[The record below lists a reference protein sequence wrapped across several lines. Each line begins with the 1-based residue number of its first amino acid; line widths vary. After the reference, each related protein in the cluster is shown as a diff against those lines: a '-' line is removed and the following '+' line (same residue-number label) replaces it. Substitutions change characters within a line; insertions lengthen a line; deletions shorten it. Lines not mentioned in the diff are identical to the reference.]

1 MGREYRTWLINPII
15 LLPRLV
21 AELKWSGV
29 PFRVRRFENK
39 TDFAELRENII
50 VNCTGYGAKAIMGDD
65 KMVARRGH
73 LVVLRKTHPKQF
85 YFFSGGC
92 WNGRIMYL
100 FCRQSDIVVGGT
112 VQRGNE
118 SEAILPRLTKPHSSA
133 S

>member
-21 AELKWSGV
+21 AELKSSGV

-100 FCRQSDIVVGGT
+100 SSAGQCREETSPK
-112 VQRGNE
+112 R
-118 SEAILPRLTKPHSSA
+118 LPRLTKPHSSA

>member
-50 VNCTGYGAKAIMGDD
+50 VNCTGYGAKAKMGDD

-100 FCRQSDIVVGGT
+100 SAARTTLSSAGQCREETSPK
-112 VQRGNE
+112 R
-118 SEAILPRLTKPHSSA
+118 LPRLTKPHSSA